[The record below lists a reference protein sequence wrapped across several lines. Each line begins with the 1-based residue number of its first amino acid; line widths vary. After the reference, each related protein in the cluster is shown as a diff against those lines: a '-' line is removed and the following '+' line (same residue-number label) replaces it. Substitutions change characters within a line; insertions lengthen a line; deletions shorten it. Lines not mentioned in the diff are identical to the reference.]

1 MLLTREN
8 KHEQDHTAGEDEH
21 TSEHLDGLLHYSKR
35 SDDPGREARN
45 KTDKLESISSGLS
58 NPWSSLSDINDVS
71 QCRYVMV

>member
-8 KHEQDHTAGEDEH
+8 KHEQDHTGGEDER
-21 TSEHLDGLLHYSKR
+21 TSEQQDGLQHHSKC

-45 KTDKLESISSGLS
+45 KTDRLENIFSGFS
-58 NPWSSLSDINDVS
+58 NPWSSLSDINDAS